1 MHVLSFNKKLLHE
14 KLIYTHLLL
23 IKPKTVSGKPPWKKA
38 SHKELGLGRLGL
50 GIGLGLGGG
59 GCFRGDLFLEPPKL
73 LENSL
78 IFV

>member
-23 IKPKTVSGKPPWKKA
+23 IKPKTVSGKTPWKKS

-59 GCFRGDLFLEPPKL
+59 GVSGGICF
-73 LENSL
+73 
-78 IFV
+78 